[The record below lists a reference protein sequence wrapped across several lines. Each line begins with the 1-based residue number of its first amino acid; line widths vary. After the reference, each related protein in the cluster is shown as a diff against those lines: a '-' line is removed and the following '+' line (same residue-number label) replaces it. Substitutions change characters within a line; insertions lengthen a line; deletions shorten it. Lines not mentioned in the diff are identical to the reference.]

1 MIKSMTGFGRGEYTD
16 GKRNM
21 VVEIKTVNHRYADIT
36 IKMPRRY
43 SFAED
48 KIKSAIKAHIRRGK
62 ADVFIMVENIGDSDV
77 SVQINEELAKQYLEK
92 MVSLR
97 DALGEPEGFNDQLSL
112 LQIAGLP
119 DVIKT
124 TPAAEDEEEIM
135 QALLIPT
142 LQAAQNLDKMRATEG
157 EKLAEDLLAKGEN
170 IKTLLDQIAARA
182 PQVATDYTAKL
193 RERITE
199 LIGNSVQIPEDRILV
214 EAAIFADKCAIDEE
228 ITRLNSHI
236 MQLRDI
242 VSTSNQPDGKKLDF
256 LVQEMNREANT
267 IGSKANDI
275 TITGYV
281 LDLKSE
287 IEKIREQVQNI
298 E

>member
-119 DVIKT
+119 DVIKN
-124 TPAAEDEEEIM
+124 TPAAEDEEEII

-142 LQAAQNLDKMRATEG
+142 LQAAQNLDKMRTTEG

-170 IKTLLDQIAARA
+170 LKTLLDQIAARA

-267 IGSKANDI
+267 IGSKSNDI

>member
-48 KIKSAIKAHIRRGK
+48 KIKSAIKAHLRRGK

-77 SVQINEELAKQYLEK
+77 SVQINEELAKQYLVK

-170 IKTLLDQIAARA
+170 LKILLDQIAARA

-275 TITGYV
+275 TITGHV